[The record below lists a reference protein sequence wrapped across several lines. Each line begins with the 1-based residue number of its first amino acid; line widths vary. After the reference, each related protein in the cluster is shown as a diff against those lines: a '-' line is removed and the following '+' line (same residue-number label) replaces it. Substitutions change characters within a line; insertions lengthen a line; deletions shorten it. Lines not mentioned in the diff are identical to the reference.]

1 MDRTFI
7 KSLPLL
13 ALVMSVT
20 FWLVDTSIDVY
31 LLGEEKSFRHAL
43 FMPEPVE
50 LWMRSLVTVMMVLFG
65 FYTKRLLEVQ
75 KDISS
80 ELTIYKNN
88 LELIVKERTE
98 KLEEA
103 NIFLQKEIAE
113 RKKIENKLEQLATT
127 DHLTLL
133 YNRRKFDELL
143 EYEIEKDKRYQL
155 GLSLIYCDIDNF
167 KNINDMHGH
176 NVGDE
181 ILITFAM
188 LLKESLRESD
198 IVARWGGEEFIVLIP
213 SKTADIAVKIAEKM
227 RKSIEENV
235 FLNIGTVTAS
245 FGVTHYINND
255 TKKTIFKRV
264 DEALYEAKENG
275 RNCVKVLL

>member
-1 MDRTFI
+1 
-7 KSLPLL
+7 
-13 ALVMSVT
+13 
-20 FWLVDTSIDVY
+20 
-31 LLGEEKSFRHAL
+31 
-43 FMPEPVE
+43 
-50 LWMRSLVTVMMVLFG
+50 
-65 FYTKRLLEVQ
+65 
-75 KDISS
+75 
-80 ELTIYKNN
+80 